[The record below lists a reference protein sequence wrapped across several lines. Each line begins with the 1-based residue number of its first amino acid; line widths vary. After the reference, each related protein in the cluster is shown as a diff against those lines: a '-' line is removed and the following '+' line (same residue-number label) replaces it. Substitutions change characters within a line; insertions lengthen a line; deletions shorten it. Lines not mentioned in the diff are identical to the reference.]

1 MAKEAAGPVER
12 PGVREHHV
20 VLVLDS
26 GGSSCKLG
34 ISGEYESIVYVM
46 RMYPRAAS
54 GAVSGVA
61 EDVNGLS
68 DFESATAAR
77 CSVLGARQAHPSVAR
92 PPPPPLCSMFPNAVG
107 KLSGKKLLGQEIWD
121 AQDVSSLQ
129 LKRPVDRGYVVNW
142 DLQKEIWG
150 HGFKALLMDRDDV
163 RGRISGIVVSEPVRD
178 GFTVC
183 IVRIVRIVC
192 TVPSCF
198 SPASFV
204 RST

>member
-77 CSVLGARQAHPSVAR
+77 CSVLGMLIHRSHDLPR
-92 PPPPPLCSMFPNAVG
+92 PLCVVCFPMRWASCRARSCLG
-107 KLSGKKLLGQEIWD
+107 RRSGTPRMCRR
-121 AQDVSSLQ
+121 SS
-129 LKRPVDRGYVVNW
+129 
-142 DLQKEIWG
+142 
-150 HGFKALLMDRDDV
+150 
-163 RGRISGIVVSEPVRD
+163 
-178 GFTVC
+178 
-183 IVRIVRIVC
+183 
-192 TVPSCF
+192 
-198 SPASFV
+198 
-204 RST
+204 